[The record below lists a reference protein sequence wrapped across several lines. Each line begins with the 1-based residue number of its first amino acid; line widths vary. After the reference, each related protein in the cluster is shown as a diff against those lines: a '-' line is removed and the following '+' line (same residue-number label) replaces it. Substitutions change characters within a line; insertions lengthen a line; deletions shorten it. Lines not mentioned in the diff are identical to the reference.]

1 MTRSL
6 TCACLALALSAYAQ
20 TTGEVTGS
28 VVDARGGEA
37 LARVEILLD
46 HGSFRTVSGENG
58 KFHLSGIA
66 AGDYVLN
73 VSTVGYHLV
82 KKPFHLDPG
91 GAVDFEIVLSPDTFH
106 QTDTV
111 EAQTSPF
118 DAARP
123 DSPGALVLSG
133 NDVKNL
139 ASVLADDPLRSVQ
152 SLPGVTSNNDFDA
165 RFSLRGAD
173 FSQIGFYVDTVLLH
187 EPFHMIQGQSLTGS
201 GTSLDGDMVEAMELT
216 EGAFPARFADRSAAV
231 LDVTTR
237 DGSLT
242 GINFRA
248 SASVSNAGLVAEGPF
263 GPKKHRGSWLTV
275 VRKSYLQYLLA
286 RTFPNNTF
294 IFGLEDAQ
302 TRLSYD
308 LTPKSTITLYF
319 VESFSALNR
328 PGNTGL
334 GINSILNAGYNFTF
348 ANLGY
353 RYMPTDRLMF
363 VTHAAWMRE
372 KFNDHNPDNLPTAA
386 GFYGEWVSNSSAT
399 WLWNPASPLEVGWSM
414 RRLRDQGFS
423 DSYQSVLTAPQVLDH
438 YNGDALRLGG
448 YVQQS
453 WTGWQGRLHFTAG
466 VRWDRHSID
475 KVMAVSPA
483 GSASVGVTRS
493 TSAQFAFGQYVQYP
507 EISLLTSPL
516 GSRGLLPIRSN
527 QATAAIEQRIGQR
540 TRIRAEVYHRDDRDL
555 TFQPLG
561 DARIVNGA
569 VFQPPLNAPYV
580 NSERGRARGV
590 EIFLQHSTA
599 NRLTGWV
606 SYAFGRTEMTEGVTR
621 QTFPSDY
628 DQRHT
633 VNVYGGYRLRP
644 SVNLSMRVSYGSGFP
659 IPGYLREI
667 GSAYYLWVSRDQTRL
682 SPYSRVDLRINK
694 AWTHDKW
701 KLTLYGEV
709 INLANRTNY
718 VFESFNGFNATT
730 RQAYITLDRMFPVLP
745 SAGLVFER

>member
-1 MTRSL
+1 MSRL
-6 TCACLALALSAYAQ
+6 FAFACLALAAHAQ
-20 TTGEVTGS
+20 TAGEIAGT

-46 HGSFRTVSGENG
+46 HGGYRTASGGNG
-58 KFHLSGIA
+58 KFHLPGVA
-66 AGDYVLN
+66 PGDYVLT

-82 KKPFHLDPG
+82 KKPFHLDPA
-91 GAVDFEIVLSPDTFH
+91 GAVEFEIVLSPDTFH

-111 EAQTSPF
+111 EVKASPF
-118 DAARP
+118 DAAHP
-123 DSPGALVLSG
+123 DSPGALVLAG
-133 NDVKNL
+133 NDAKNL
-139 ASVLADDPLRSVQ
+139 GSVLADDPLRAVQ

-173 FSQIGFYVDTVLLH
+173 FSQIGFYLDGVLLH
-187 EPFHMIQGQSLTGS
+187 EPFHTIQGQNLTAS

-242 GINFRA
+242 GVNFRA

-263 GPKKHRGSWLTV
+263 GPRKHRGSWLTV
-275 VRKSYLQYLLA
+275 VRKSYLQYILA

-294 IFGLEDAQ
+294 LFGLEDAQ

-308 LTPKSTITLYF
+308 LTPKSTVTLYF
-319 VESFSALNR
+319 VESFSDLNR

-334 GINSILNAGYNFTF
+334 GINSILNGGYNFTF

-353 RYMPTDRLMF
+353 RYSPTDRLMF

-372 KFNDHNPDNLPTAA
+372 KFNDHNPDNLPTS
-386 GFYGEWVSNSSAT
+386 GGLYGEWVSNSSAT

-414 RRLRDQGFS
+414 RRLRDDGFE
-423 DSYQSVLTAPQVLDH
+423 DSYQSVVTAPQVLDRVD
-438 YNGDALRLGG
+438 GDTLRLGG

-453 WTGWQGRLHFTAG
+453 WTGLSGRLRFTAG
-466 VRWDRHSID
+466 MRWDRLSID
-475 KVMAVSPA
+475 RVEAVSPT
-483 GSASVGVTRS
+483 GSASFGVTRS
-493 TSAQFAFGQYVQYP
+493 TSLQFAFGQYVQYP
-507 EISLLTSPL
+507 DMSILASTL
-516 GSRGLLPIRSN
+516 GSRALLPIRSN

-540 TRIRAEVYHRDDRDL
+540 TRIRAELYDRHDRDL
-555 TFQPLG
+555 PFRPLA
-561 DARIVNGA
+561 DARLVNGA
-569 VFQPPLNAPYV
+569 IFSPPLNAPYV
-580 NSERGRARGV
+580 DSERGWARGA
-590 EIFLQHSTA
+590 EIFLQHATA

-606 SYAFGRTEMTEGVTR
+606 SYAFGRTEMHDGVT
-621 QTFPSDY
+621 QETFPSDY

-633 VNVYGGYRLRP
+633 VNIYGGYRLRP
-644 SVNLSMRVSYGSGFP
+644 SVNLSMRWSYGTGFP
-659 IPGYLREI
+659 IPGYLREV
-667 GSAYYLWVSRDQTRL
+667 GSLYYLWVSRDEVRL
-682 SPYSRVDLRINK
+682 RAYSRADFRINK

-709 INLANRTNY
+709 INLTDRTNY
-718 VFESFNGFNATT
+718 VFESFNGFNGATG
-730 RQAYITLDRMFPVLP
+730 QANVTLDRMFPILP
-745 SAGLVFER
+745 SVGLVFER